1 MGCDLMFSQEVI
13 WQADLVLAAAMS
25 LAGLAAMGLDK
36 SIARGNEDRV
46 QRGKKPRRRIPERTL
61 FLLAA
66 LGGSP
71 GVLAG
76 MYLFRHKTKHK
87 SFVFGV
93 PLILA
98 VQIALVWLLVKKL
111 G

>member
-1 MGCDLMFSQEVI
+1 MFSQEVI

-46 QRGKKPRRRIPERTL
+46 RRGKKPRRRIPERTL

-76 MYLFRHKTKHK
+76 MYAFRHKTKHR
-87 SFVFGV
+87 SFVWGI
-93 PLILA
+93 PAILA
-98 VQIALVWLLVKKL
+98 AQLALGWLLA
-111 G
+111 GRMA